1 MTEDSDAK
9 TRMIATEVCRE
20 EMERCVIGSDNSNRL
35 DNAER
40 RIIEMAGTIK
50 EGFKDIAD
58 KLATRDEKKDSKVFA
73 IIQILLTAFLTAMIA
88 WKLK

>member
-1 MTEDSDAK
+1 
-9 TRMIATEVCRE
+9 
-20 EMERCVIGSDNSNRL
+20 
-35 DNAER
+35 
-40 RIIEMAGTIK
+40 MAGTIK